1 MAAISRDDLRTII
14 RFGIHIARIDGNFDA
29 FEKKVLRR
37 FADTMGLSAADRDE
51 LLKGEASLATGL
63 KSLHTKDSKN
73 LLVKTLCAIA
83 HADGTAN
90 KDELDFIQRVISKL
104 GESVFVDAREEWG
117 RYEDEVVKIL
127 QASK

>member
-37 FADTMGLSAADRDE
+37 FADTMGLSEDDRAE

-63 KSLHTKDSKN
+63 RSLANKDSKN
-73 LLVKTLCAIA
+73 LLVKALCAIA
-83 HADGTAN
+83 HADGKAN
-90 KDELDFIQRVISKL
+90 KDEIDFIQRVISKL
-104 GESVFVDAREEWG
+104 GEAVFVDSREEWG
-117 RYEDEVVKIL
+117 RYEEEVVKIL